1 MTCLLLGVF
10 ETLSETLLLGC
21 LSYNFNE
28 GNNTS
33 YSLNPFP
40 LSPWILVLPSMQSLF
55 QEILL
60 DRTSSG
66 SRQLSSL
73 FGPYLVYKEQSHI

>member
-1 MTCLLLGVF
+1 MTHLLLSAF
-10 ETLSETLLLGC
+10 ETLSEVLLLGP
-21 LSYNFNE
+21 LSCNFSE

-33 YSLNPFP
+33 RSPDPFP

-66 SRQLSSL
+66 SRQLFLSC
-73 FGPYLVYKEQSHI
+73 GPYLVYKEQSHI